1 MERKKLLVGTGVV
14 SFCLA
19 AGVVGVLA
27 GCAAGQQAGSPGS
40 GEAPAPAA
48 ETEATRTMEEWGELY
63 PLQFGSYAEG
73 SIKEGKT
80 DDEGN
85 HEGHYDLK
93 AKMLAPAVRVE
104 RPDGQRDTKL
114 VNPYGTFNE
123 DYIIVEGV
131 DYDPETGR
139 WYVKDGDLR
148 NLTDTRERKG
158 CYACKSTNFDDVYE
172 REGAEIFTEKLDD
185 EFIQEMNGQI
195 WNCTTCH
202 DGDPAQNAPDAQLTY
217 WTQLS
222 RESFDKLDPKD
233 RACGQCHNSFDYRS
247 HITDQETMD
256 SFSPYRYGFDV
267 DSLYDAAIEDGVYS
281 VDEDTG
287 IVLSCFDH
295 PDVELLQGSVHSDL
309 GMTCVDCHMPTMTDS
324 ESGQEFTYHNASES
338 PLENETALEYCL
350 TCHKSQGIESTD
362 AMKKMVKDRQAEI
375 RDAVAD
381 YPDKFTAAYDAIKAA
396 KDSGSVSE
404 DVLQKARDD
413 YSKAEAYYH
422 VAQGG
427 SVDGVKVA
435 HNPEALPAYYTQA
448 GTLLDGVI
456 ASLA

>member
-1 MERKKLLVGTGVV
+1 MERQKVLFAVGIV
-14 SFCLA
+14 SFCMT
-19 AGVVGVLA
+19 VGIVGALA
-27 GCAAGQQAGSPGS
+27 GCVPGQAADKNLAQS
-40 GEAPAPAA
+40 GEVSA
-48 ETEATRTMEEWGELY
+48 EETSPQTMEEWGELY
-63 PLQFGSYAEG
+63 PLQFGTCAEG

-80 DDEGN
+80 VDEGN

-104 RPDGQRDTKL
+104 RADGQRDTKL

-131 DYDPETGR
+131 DYDPETGK
-139 WYVKDGDLR
+139 WYVKDDKLR

-158 CYACKSTNFDDVYE
+158 CYACKSSNFDEVYE
-172 REGAEIFTEKLDD
+172 REGAGIFSEKLDD

-202 DGDPAQNAPDAQLTY
+202 DGDPAANAPDAQLTY

-222 RESFDKLDPKD
+222 RESFDKLDAKD
-233 RACGQCHNSFDYRS
+233 RACGQCHNSLDYRS

-295 PDVELLQGSVHSDL
+295 PDVELLQGSVHSEL
-309 GMTCVDCHMPTMTDS
+309 GMTCVSCHMPTMTDE
-324 ESGQEFTYHNASES
+324 ESGAEFTYHNASES
-338 PLENETALEYCL
+338 PLANETALEYCL
-350 TCHKSQGIESTD
+350 TCHKSQGIESTE
-362 AMKKMVKDRQAEI
+362 AMRQMVKDRQKEI
-375 RDAVAD
+375 EESVSD
-381 YPDKFTAAYDAIKAA
+381 YPDRFTAAYDAIKAA
-396 KDSGSVSE
+396 KDAGNVDE
-404 DVLQKARDD
+404 NVLQQARDA
-413 YSKAEAYYH
+413 YSKAEAYFH
-422 VAQGG
+422 AAQGG

-435 HNPEALPAYYTQA
+435 HNPEGIPAYYAQA
-448 GTLLDGVI
+448 GELLDQVMTT
-456 ASLA
+456 LA

>member
-1 MERKKLLVGTGVV
+1 MERQKVLFAVGIV
-14 SFCLA
+14 SFCMT
-19 AGVVGVLA
+19 VGIVGALA
-27 GCAAGQQAGSPGS
+27 GCAPGQAADKNLAQS
-40 GEAPAPAA
+40 GEVSA
-48 ETEATRTMEEWGELY
+48 EETSPQTMEEWGELY

-80 DDEGN
+80 VDEGN

-104 RPDGQRDTKL
+104 RADGQRDTKL

-131 DYDPETGR
+131 DYDPETGK
-139 WYVKDGDLR
+139 WYVKDDKLR
-148 NLTDTRERKG
+148 NLSDTRERKG
-158 CYACKSTNFDDVYE
+158 CYACKSSNFDEVYE

-202 DGDPAQNAPDAQLTY
+202 DGDPAANAPDAQLTY

-222 RESFDKLDPKD
+222 RESFDKLDAKD
-233 RACGQCHNSFDYRS
+233 RACGQCHNSLDYRS

-295 PDVELLQGSVHSDL
+295 PDVELLQGSVHSEL
-309 GMTCVDCHMPTMTDS
+309 GLTCVNCHMPTMTDA
-324 ESGQEFTYHNASES
+324 ESGTEFTYHNASES
-338 PLENETALEYCL
+338 PLANETALEYCL
-350 TCHKSQGIESTD
+350 TCHKSQGIESTE
-362 AMKKMVKDRQAEI
+362 AMRQMVKDRQKEI
-375 RDAVAD
+375 EESVAD
-381 YPDKFTAAYDAIKAA
+381 YPDRFTAAYDAIKAA
-396 KDSGSVSE
+396 KDAGTVDE
-404 DVLQKARDD
+404 GTLQQARDA
-413 YSKAEAYYH
+413 YSKAEAYFH
-422 VAQGG
+422 AAQGG

-435 HNPEALPAYYTQA
+435 HNPEGIPAYYAQA
-448 GTLLDGVI
+448 GELLDQVMTT
-456 ASLA
+456 LA